1 MEKNIFWKDSGVSLN
16 DRSKIFGHKS
26 LCLWLT
32 GLSGAGKTT
41 IAHELEKLFYEKKIL
56 SYILD
61 GDNVR
66 HGLNKDLSFDIA
78 DRKENIRRV
87 AEVSK
92 IMVDAGFIAIV
103 SFISPFEEDRNLAR
117 SLFKNHQFIEVFI
130 DTSLDECE
138 RRDPKGL
145 YVQARLGKIKNF
157 TGIDSKYESPKNPEV
172 HIKTNLTSSVES
184 AQQIFNAIK
193 NFIL

>member
-1 MEKNIFWKDSGVSLN
+1 MMFSKTDKKKRVNETIRQFYGVIQSATFFRKKNHF
-16 DRSKIFGHKS
+16 
-26 LCLWLT
+26 
-32 GLSGAGKTT
+32 
-41 IAHELEKLFYEKKIL
+41 FYEKKIL